1 MIHNIN
7 ISSNSFFASL
17 LLSLIPLSFILGNLA
32 INLNILII
40 VLFCIF
46 LLIKERNK
54 NKIQLILFDKL
65 IIIFFLYIF
74 IISAFNYFVITDDI
88 HKSQLIIKTFSFLR
102 YLLLYFSLR
111 FLMDNKYLDLKY
123 FFLISSFSVLFVSL
137 DVIIQYSFGQNL
149 FGYEGVSRR
158 MSGPF
163 GDELIAG
170 SYIARFSLFLIFSFF
185 IFKFF
190 KNMTFKNKF
199 FIFSIV
205 SLVLSLGMILAG
217 NRVPF
222 LIFLFIVLLSLI
234 IMKKHRI
241 YFFSFLIISLSCIS
255 ILKNYDEEILK
266 HYGGFQTQ
274 IIYFLKPLAEE
285 NKIQFE
291 NKNKLTSDEK
301 NYSFSFKGESYITK
315 SVHAKEFYTGYKTW
329 LQNKFFGGGLKSF
342 RFNCPKVFVNCNAHP
357 HNYYLEILS
366 DLGVIGLLIIIS
378 FFFFV
383 LKESYCKKKIIILPF
398 LLILFGEL
406 FPLKTTGSFFGTAN
420 STFIFLQISLI
431 ISILNRKDL
440 N

>member
-1 MIHNIN
+1 MLYNIN
-7 ISSNSFFASL
+7 ISSKSFFANL
-17 LLSLIPLSFILGNLA
+17 LLLLIPVSFILGNLA

-40 VLFCIF
+40 IFFCIF
-46 LLIKERNK
+46 LLIKEK
-54 NKIQLILFDKL
+54 DSSKIELILFDKL

-74 IISAFNYFVITDDI
+74 LVSTFNYLKISDDV
-88 HKSQLIIKTFSFLR
+88 HRSQLILKTFSYIR
-102 YLLLYFSLR
+102 YLFFYFSLR
-111 FLMDNKYLDLKY
+111 FLIDNKYLNLKY
-123 FFLISSFSVLFVSL
+123 FFSICSFCVLFVSL
-137 DVIIQYSFGQNL
+137 DVIIQYFFGQSL

-158 MSGPF
+158 MAGPF
-163 GDELIAG
+163 GYELIAG
-170 SYIARFSLFLIFSFF
+170 SYIARFSLFIIFSFF
-185 IFKFF
+185 IFEFF

-234 IMKKHRI
+234 IMKQYRI

-274 IIYFLKPLAEE
+274 IIYLLKPLAEE

-291 NKNKLTSDEK
+291 NKNKLTNDEK
-301 NYSFSFKGESYITK
+301 NYSFSYKGENYITR

-366 DLGVIGLLIIIS
+366 DLGLVGFLIIIS

-383 LKESYCKKKIIILPF
+383 FKESYYKKKIIVLPF

-431 ISILNRKDL
+431 ISVLNRKDL

>member
-17 LLSLIPLSFILGNLA
+17 LLSLIPLCFILGNLA

-40 VLFCIF
+40 IFFCIF
-46 LLIKERNK
+46 LLIKERDK
-54 NKIQLILFDKL
+54 NKIELILFDKL
-65 IIIFFLYIF
+65 IIIFFLYVF
-74 IISAFNYFVITDDI
+74 IISAFNYFLITDDI
-88 HKSQLIIKTFSFLR
+88 HRSQLIIKTFSFIR

-170 SYIARFSLFLIFSFF
+170 SYISRFSLFLIFSFF
-185 IFKFF
+185 IFKIF
-190 KNMTFKNKF
+190 KNIDFKIKF
-199 FIFSIV
+199 FIFSII
-205 SLVLSLGMILAG
+205 SLIISLGMILAG
-217 NRVPF
+217 NRIPF
-222 LIFLFIVLLSLI
+222 LIFLMIIFLSFIKIKSL
-234 IMKKHRI
+234 RS
-241 YFFSFLIISLSCIS
+241 YFFSFLIISISCIF
-255 ILKNYDEEILK
+255 ILKNYDKEILK

-274 IIYFLKPLAEE
+274 IINLLNPLSDD
-285 NKIQFE
+285 NKIQFKNE
-291 NKNKLTSDEK
+291 NKLTNDEK
-301 NYSFSFKGESYITK
+301 NYSFSFKGENYLTK
-315 SVHAKEFYTGYKTW
+315 SVHLKEFYTGYKTW

-342 RFNCPKVFVNCNAHP
+342 RFNCPKVFINCNAHP

-366 DLGVIGLLIIIS
+366 DLGIVGFLIIVS
-378 FFFFV
+378 LFFLIF
-383 LKESYCKKKIIILPF
+383 KEAYYNRKIIILPF
-398 LLILFGEL
+398 LLVLFGEV
-406 FPLKTTGSFFGTAN
+406 FPVKTTGSFFSTAN

>member
-1 MIHNIN
+1 MLNNIN
-7 ISSNSFFASL
+7 TSSNTFFANL
-17 LLSLIPLSFILGNLA
+17 LFAFIPVSFVLGNLA
-32 INLNILII
+32 INLNILTI
-40 VLFCIF
+40 VFFCIF
-46 LLIKERNK
+46 LLIKEKDNNK
-54 NKIQLILFDKL
+54 VELILFDKF

-74 IISAFNYFVITDDI
+74 LVSTFNYFKISDDA
-88 HKSQLIIKTFSFLR
+88 HRYQLILKTFSYIR
-102 YLLLYFSLR
+102 YLFFYFSLR
-111 FLMDNKYLDLKY
+111 FLMDNKYLNLKY
-123 FFLISSFSVLFVSL
+123 FFSICSFGVLFVSL
-137 DVIIQYSFGQNL
+137 DLIIQYYFGQSL

-185 IFKFF
+185 IFEFF

-199 FIFSIV
+199 FIFSVV

-222 LIFLFIVLLSLI
+222 LIFLSTILLSLI
-234 IMKKHRI
+234 VLRNYRI
-241 YFFSFLIISLSCIS
+241 YFFSFLIITISCIS
-255 ILKNYDEEILK
+255 IFNNYDEEIRK
-266 HYGGFQTQ
+266 HYVGFKDQ
-274 IIYFLKPLAEE
+274 IISILKPLSEE
-285 NKIQFE
+285 NKVQLE
-291 NKNKLTSDEK
+291 NKRELTNDEK
-301 NYSFSFKGESYITK
+301 NYSFFYKDERYITK

-342 RFNCPKVFVNCNAHP
+342 RFNCPKVFINCNAHP

-366 DLGVIGLLIIIS
+366 DLGIVGFLIIIS
-378 FFFFV
+378 FFFLV
-383 LKESYCKKKIIILPF
+383 LRESYYSKKIIVLPF

-431 ISILNRKDL
+431 ISVLNRKDL